1 MHKVLP
7 AIRTMF
13 LLFIIVYALWAAS
26 PWDGVT
32 ATVTLEAWHRLQRV
46 AWIAI
51 AWIGFETLL
60 GWIMAAFRRPRAA
73 TTPPHP
79 GTAPTVSGTG
89 ARPAS
94 PPSPRS

>member
-7 AIRTMF
+7 ALRTVF
-13 LLFIIVYALWAAS
+13 LVFIVIYALWAAS

-51 AWIGFETLL
+51 AWIAFETLL
-60 GWIMAAFRRPRAA
+60 GWIMASFRRPRAA
-73 TTPPHP
+73 TAAPTPGVPATPRGP
-79 GTAPTVSGTG
+79 GAPPASSTAPRT
-89 ARPAS
+89 
-94 PPSPRS
+94 

>member
-1 MHKVLP
+1 MHKVLA

-13 LLFIIVYALWAAS
+13 LLFIIVFALWAAS

-46 AWIAI
+46 TWIAI

-73 TTPPHP
+73 TKPP
-79 GTAPTVSGTG
+79 GAPPSVSGTSP
-89 ARPAS
+89 RPAS
-94 PPSPRS
+94 PPSPRT